1 MKKLL
6 ITQSSR
12 PAALPTDEMSINHL
26 AENSLEGYMP
36 VNESEYFS
44 LSKRERNSLVPQ
56 RSRLK
61 TKGRQRKL
69 QQKEE
74 LLLNEKQSL
83 KQQITELEAKWKE
96 ARALLSRLFD
106 NRLQTMSSKC
116 QTLSQLGRKVCLE

>member
-1 MKKLL
+1 
-6 ITQSSR
+6 
-12 PAALPTDEMSINHL
+12 
-26 AENSLEGYMP
+26 MP

-56 RSRLK
+56 TSRLK

-83 KQQITELEAKWKE
+83 KQQITELEANWKE
-96 ARALLSRLFD
+96 ARALLSGLFD
-106 NRLQTMSSKC
+106 NR
-116 QTLSQLGRKVCLE
+116 